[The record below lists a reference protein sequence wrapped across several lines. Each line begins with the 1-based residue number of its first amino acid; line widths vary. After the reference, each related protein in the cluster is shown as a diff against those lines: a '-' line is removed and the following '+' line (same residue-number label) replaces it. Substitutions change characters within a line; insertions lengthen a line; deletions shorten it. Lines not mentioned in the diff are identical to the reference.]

1 MKDEC
6 LRRCVISGDSTIVL
20 PVATASFERVFSMMN
35 YVNNKQR
42 NKMGDKYL
50 NNCLVTFV
58 DGNSSVK

>member
-1 MKDEC
+1 MEDEL
-6 LRRCVISGDSTIVL
+6 LRRCVISDGSTTIL
-20 PVATASFERVFSMMN
+20 PIATASFERVFSMMN